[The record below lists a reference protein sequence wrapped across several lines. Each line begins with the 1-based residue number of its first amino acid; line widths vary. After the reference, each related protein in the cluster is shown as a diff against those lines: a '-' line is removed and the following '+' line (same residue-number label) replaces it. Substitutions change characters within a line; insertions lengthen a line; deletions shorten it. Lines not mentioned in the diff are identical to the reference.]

1 MPHIKV
7 EEYAIFGISSFLFSN
22 GEMKNKKNNPLN
34 ANMLLAP
41 VKNMVDAPSAKI
53 GRERSTLSK
62 SATNIKVNN
71 MLNRAIG
78 TIIVLVFIMDF
89 FPIKFATTKT
99 NKKRKTINEI
109 G

>member
-1 MPHIKV
+1 MFIIKKSGNILTTEYISKKAKTNAIIDKIRNMPHIKV

-62 SATNIKVNN
+62 SATNTNINN
-71 MLNRAIG
+71 MI
-78 TIIVLVFIMDF
+78 
-89 FPIKFATTKT
+89 
-99 NKKRKTINEI
+99 
-109 G
+109 

>member
-1 MPHIKV
+1 ML
-7 EEYAIFGISSFLFSN
+7 FSGISSFLFSN

-71 MLNRAIG
+71 MLNREIG

-89 FPIKFATTKT
+89 FPH
-99 NKKRKTINEI
+99 
-109 G
+109 